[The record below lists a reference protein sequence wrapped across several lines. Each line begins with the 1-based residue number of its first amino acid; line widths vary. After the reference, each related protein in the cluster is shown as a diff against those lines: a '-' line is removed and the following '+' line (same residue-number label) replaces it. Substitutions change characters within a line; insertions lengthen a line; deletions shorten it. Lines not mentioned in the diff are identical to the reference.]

1 MRGRE
6 RERARG
12 QRTQGK
18 RIAQPYE
25 RFRSE
30 DRGRFQP
37 EVGGY
42 DKRIYNQAVPFY
54 FTNFPEEWSFEQMWH
69 TFNRIGLGR
78 VLEIDC
84 PTKRD
89 RLGRRFGF
97 VRFLDVKNEA
107 ALERRLNEVRI
118 GSQILQANK
127 PRYTKWDRQKTL
139 ISNNRSKAWDWRQQS
154 LYGNGRRPSYAEVV
168 KAANSRMEERPNQ
181 ERRKEGTEQ
190 RHGNNGASVYGAQ
203 QREWK
208 PKHQHQHWSG
218 MELNVDLEE
227 YAWLEKCF
235 VGTVHSVNSISNLQ
249 EKFYME
255 GIFFTSIRPMGGRL
269 VLLEAKEHEDLK
281 ELVDTG
287 KDWLGKWFED
297 VKPWTPTVVAAER
310 FAWIRYESTISKER
324 LDIARFLISTPSME
338 SISKSITVKING
350 EFFTLMFT
358 KEESTNNLFTM
369 RSDRTRHTPS
379 EEEEESSSTDNQNE
393 VHSDSDENIFEQIVI
408 QSQGIE
414 DDDVAMLRVEVGD
427 EVASPNMGD
436 GNKYEVATQ
445 RDEVAS
451 PNMGDENENNMASPK
466 AEVAKHSDEAACSKR
481 NEDEEASTGTEIVQ
495 ETEGMG
501 DCRRTL
507 LDSNSNFQRVGE
519 TRRIRTDPDLVNNK
533 VDTGNLQIDS
543 QLITNAKMGSY
554 DKTYQRRKDLLAEDC
569 RRGGQEGRFD
579 KGLNDGLPTKGMG
592 LLEELGPKNDQPDDI
607 QESINIGPKKHK
619 ENKSNIPKARDR
631 KSEISFWDD
640 LGSDSD
646 TEARWMNRNDGRGKR
661 KKKSRA
667 KSCASVYRKS
677 GGLDG
682 FLIQQKNKGQKK
694 SAVETKKKIL
704 FEKDPEKSIA
714 DNSINDSNIQNC
726 NKSIET
732 RSRKRNMEAL
742 WSRVKEFGVTAQTEE
757 ISVLQ
762 KLVDMESHD
771 KARWRHEEEK
781 KNRKGD
787 QGPKPFKFF
796 NVWLQD
802 HVFREMIEKQWNSFN
817 IQGWGGY
824 VLKEKLKL
832 LKNSMKEWT
841 RSHVQ
846 EVDKQIE
853 EAKDNIAKLDCKGE
867 LQQLTEE
874 ESSRKRDLL
883 LNLWENIQ
891 KKEEMARQKSR
902 MTWMKEGDA
911 NTSFFHRCIKSRWRR
926 NEINSLMVNGK
937 TLHEVEELKQG
948 VTKYY
953 KNLFTAED
961 WKRPIMEGVHFN
973 KISETEK
980 DLLTEPFLEA
990 EVKAAVWNCDSDKAP
1005 GPDGLSFGFLKAE
1018 WEVVKKDIM
1027 KFLADFHIN
1036 SKMVRGSNSS
1046 FLVLL
1051 PKKENPQRLEEYRP
1065 ISLIGCMYKI
1075 LAKIL
1080 ANRLSKVLDGLIGEQ
1095 QSAFIAGRQLVD
1107 GVVIAN
1113 ETIDEIK
1120 KKKLSCFLFK
1130 AEFEKAYDNVSW
1142 EFLDYMLERMN
1153 FGLVWRRW
1161 IRECENSNAKDMGTW
1176 INGSWQWKLS
1186 WKRQLRPWEE
1196 EMETKLLE
1204 TIRTAHPTQN
1214 KEDQWCWQLETSG
1227 KYTTKSAY
1235 AQLLKGDN
1243 RPAGEFKRM
1252 WKASIPPKEWM
1263 DSLYKIGAKTQP
1275 NV

>member
-12 QRTQGK
+12 RRTQGK

-25 RFRSE
+25 RFRFE

-168 KAANSRMEERPNQ
+168 KAANSRMEERSNQ

-208 PKHQHQHWSG
+208 PKHQQQHWSG

-287 KDWLGKWFED
+287 KEWLGKWFED

-310 FAWIRYESTISKER
+310 FAWIRCQGLPAHAWKPETFQTFGRLWGNVVMIDESTISKER

-358 KEESTNNLFTM
+358 EEESTNNLFTM
-369 RSDRTRHTPS
+369 RSDRTLHTPS
-379 EEEEESSSTDNQNE
+379 EEEEESN
-393 VHSDSDENIFEQIVI
+393 
-408 QSQGIE
+408 
-414 DDDVAMLRVEVGD
+414 DDVAIRRAEVGD
-427 EVASPNMGD
+427 EVASLNMGD

-466 AEVAKHSDEAACSKR
+466 AEVAKHNDEAVCSKR

-501 DCRRTL
+501 DYRRTL

-519 TRRIRTDPDLVNNK
+519 TRRIWTDPDLVNNK
-533 VDTGNLQIDS
+533 VDTGNFQIVS

-592 LLEELGPKNDQPDDI
+592 LPEELGPKNDQPDDI

-619 ENKSNIPKARDR
+619 ENKSNRPKARDR

-640 LGSDSD
+640 LGSDSG
-646 TEARWMNRNDGRGKR
+646 TEARWMNRNDGCEKR
-661 KKKSRA
+661 KKKRRA
-667 KSCASVYRKS
+667 KSCASMYRKF

-704 FEKDPEKSIA
+704 FEKDLEKSIA

-742 WSRVKEFGVTAQTEE
+742 WSRVKEFGVSAQTEE

-762 KLVDMESHD
+762 KLVDMESRD
-771 KARWRHEEEK
+771 KARWRQEEEK

-787 QGPKPFKFF
+787 QVMP
-796 NVWLQD
+796 
-802 HVFREMIEKQWNSFN
+802 
-817 IQGWGGY
+817 
-824 VLKEKLKL
+824 
-832 LKNSMKEWT
+832 
-841 RSHVQ
+841 
-846 EVDKQIE
+846 
-853 EAKDNIAKLDCKGE
+853 
-867 LQQLTEE
+867 
-874 ESSRKRDLL
+874 
-883 LNLWENIQ
+883 
-891 KKEEMARQKSR
+891 
-902 MTWMKEGDA
+902 
-911 NTSFFHRCIKSRWRR
+911 
-926 NEINSLMVNGK
+926 
-937 TLHEVEELKQG
+937 
-948 VTKYY
+948 
-953 KNLFTAED
+953 
-961 WKRPIMEGVHFN
+961 HF
-973 KISETEK
+973 
-980 DLLTEPFLEA
+980 P
-990 EVKAAVWNCDSDKAP
+990 
-1005 GPDGLSFGFLKAE
+1005 
-1018 WEVVKKDIM
+1018 
-1027 KFLADFHIN
+1027 
-1036 SKMVRGSNSS
+1036 
-1046 FLVLL
+1046 
-1051 PKKENPQRLEEYRP
+1051 
-1065 ISLIGCMYKI
+1065 
-1075 LAKIL
+1075 
-1080 ANRLSKVLDGLIGEQ
+1080 
-1095 QSAFIAGRQLVD
+1095 
-1107 GVVIAN
+1107 
-1113 ETIDEIK
+1113 
-1120 KKKLSCFLFK
+1120 
-1130 AEFEKAYDNVSW
+1130 
-1142 EFLDYMLERMN
+1142 
-1153 FGLVWRRW
+1153 
-1161 IRECENSNAKDMGTW
+1161 
-1176 INGSWQWKLS
+1176 
-1186 WKRQLRPWEE
+1186 
-1196 EMETKLLE
+1196 
-1204 TIRTAHPTQN
+1204 
-1214 KEDQWCWQLETSG
+1214 
-1227 KYTTKSAY
+1227 
-1235 AQLLKGDN
+1235 
-1243 RPAGEFKRM
+1243 
-1252 WKASIPPKEWM
+1252 
-1263 DSLYKIGAKTQP
+1263 
-1275 NV
+1275 

>member
-1 MRGRE
+1 
-6 RERARG
+6 
-12 QRTQGK
+12 
-18 RIAQPYE
+18 
-25 RFRSE
+25 
-30 DRGRFQP
+30 
-37 EVGGY
+37 
-42 DKRIYNQAVPFY
+42 
-54 FTNFPEEWSFEQMWH
+54 MWH

-118 GSQILQANK
+118 GSRILQANK

-154 LYGNGRRPSYAEVV
+154 PYGNGRRPSYAEVV
-168 KAANSRMEERPNQ
+168 KAANSRMEERSNQ

-208 PKHQHQHWSG
+208 PKHQHQHWSS
-218 MELNVDLEE
+218 MELNVDLKE

-249 EKFYME
+249 QKFYME

-287 KDWLGKWFED
+287 KDWLGKWFAD
-297 VKPWTPTVVAAER
+297 VKPWTPTVVVAER

-358 KEESTNNLFTM
+358 EEESTNNLFTM
-369 RSDRTRHTPS
+369 RSDRTFHTPS

-414 DDDVAMLRVEVGD
+414 DDDVAILRAEVGD
-427 EVASPNMGD
+427 DVASPNMGD
-436 GNKYEVATQ
+436 GNKHEVATQ

-466 AEVAKHSDEAACSKR
+466 AEVAKHIDEAGCSKR

-495 ETEGMG
+495 ETEG
-501 DCRRTL
+501 
-507 LDSNSNFQRVGE
+507 
-519 TRRIRTDPDLVNNK
+519 
-533 VDTGNLQIDS
+533 
-543 QLITNAKMGSY
+543 
-554 DKTYQRRKDLLAEDC
+554 
-569 RRGGQEGRFD
+569 
-579 KGLNDGLPTKGMG
+579 
-592 LLEELGPKNDQPDDI
+592 
-607 QESINIGPKKHK
+607 PKKHQ
-619 ENKSNIPKARDR
+619 ENKSNRPKARDR

-640 LGSDSD
+640 LGSDSG
-646 TEARWMNRNDGRGKR
+646 TEARWMNRNDGCGKR
-661 KKKSRA
+661 KKKRRA

-704 FEKDPEKSIA
+704 FEKAPEKSIA

-726 NKSIET
+726 NKSIEM

-742 WSRVKEFGVTAQTEE
+742 WSWVKELGVSAQTEE

-762 KLVDMESHD
+762 KLVDMESRD
-771 KARWRHEEEK
+771 KARWRQEEEK

-787 QGPKPFKFF
+787 QSVDKRLCRMIWDSDNFEWVAQPANGASGGILTIWNSTVFKKISILEGAGYLGVVGFWGEENIPCYLVNVYSSCDLVNKRILWENLSNLICSNKGNWCIAGDFNVIRNLQERKGGISVRRELREFNEFIEMCGLVDLPLIGRKFTWYQPNGNCMSRLDRFLFSEEWLLNWTELKQWGLPRTLLDHCPILVKDETRNWGPKPFKFF

-802 HVFREMIEKQWNSFN
+802 HVFREMTEKQWNSFN

-846 EVDKQIE
+846 EVDKKIE

-874 ESSRKRDLL
+874 ESSLKRDLL

-902 MTWMKEGDA
+902 MMWMKEGDA

-948 VTKYY
+948 VTEYF

-961 WKRPIMEGVHFN
+961 WKRPILEGVHFN

-980 DLLTEPFLEA
+980 GLLTEPFLEA
-990 EVKAAVWNCDSDKAP
+990 KVKAAVWNCDSDKAP

-1018 WEVVKKDIM
+1018 WEVVKKGY
-1027 KFLADFHIN
+1027 N
-1036 SKMVRGSNSS
+1036 EVSS
-1046 FLVLL
+1046 
-1051 PKKENPQRLEEYRP
+1051 
-1065 ISLIGCMYKI
+1065 G
-1075 LAKIL
+1075 
-1080 ANRLSKVLDGLIGEQ
+1080 LSHQ
-1095 QSAFIAGRQLVD
+1095 
-1107 GVVIAN
+1107 
-1113 ETIDEIK
+1113 
-1120 KKKLSCFLFK
+1120 
-1130 AEFEKAYDNVSW
+1130 
-1142 EFLDYMLERMN
+1142 
-1153 FGLVWRRW
+1153 
-1161 IRECENSNAKDMGTW
+1161 
-1176 INGSWQWKLS
+1176 
-1186 WKRQLRPWEE
+1186 
-1196 EMETKLLE
+1196 
-1204 TIRTAHPTQN
+1204 
-1214 KEDQWCWQLETSG
+1214 
-1227 KYTTKSAY
+1227 
-1235 AQLLKGDN
+1235 
-1243 RPAGEFKRM
+1243 
-1252 WKASIPPKEWM
+1252 
-1263 DSLYKIGAKTQP
+1263 
-1275 NV
+1275 